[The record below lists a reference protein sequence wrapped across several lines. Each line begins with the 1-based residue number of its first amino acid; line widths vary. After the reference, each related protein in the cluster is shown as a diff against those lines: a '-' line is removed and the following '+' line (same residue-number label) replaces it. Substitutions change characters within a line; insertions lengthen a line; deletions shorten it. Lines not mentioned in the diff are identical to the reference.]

1 MDIKN
6 VIEKAELSLKASKDL
21 AEEYRKE
28 KYIEALKNANEYID
42 FWETLLKIICPNCG
56 ADMRGK

>member
-42 FWETLLKIICPNCG
+42 FWETLLKIICPNYG
-56 ADMRGK
+56 ERSEI